1 MTPPKRPQWFERWHS
16 NEFWHLAREVRLHT
30 WILLTIAAA
39 LIARLALAF

>member
-1 MTPPKRPQWFERWHS
+1 MKRPQWFREWEGNDFH
-16 NEFWHLAREVRLHT
+16 HLTREVRLHT